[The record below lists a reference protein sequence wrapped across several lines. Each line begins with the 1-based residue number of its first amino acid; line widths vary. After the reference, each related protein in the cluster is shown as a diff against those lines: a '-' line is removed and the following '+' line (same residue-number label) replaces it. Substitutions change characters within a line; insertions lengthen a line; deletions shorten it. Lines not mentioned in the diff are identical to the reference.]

1 VRAVFLDD
9 KKLLS
14 RSSEMHFEFNHKNH
28 GDGGEDDPSENA
40 GGISSHNSTSSHNP
54 RFFLILSIFIGA
66 ISVLAAYSS
75 ITASQLN
82 VTATHSMSEAT
93 SHLVNASDW
102 WNDYQAHKLREKVWE
117 TQIDNLNVNLASAS
131 LSDAQ
136 TENVTGLTSK
146 YNAYLDKLYADNST
160 ENSLANLSDKA
171 KAEEE
176 GYRNSVDR
184 AEEKTSF
191 TEGYEAATTFL
202 VISSGLGGVSN
213 ITKRKLLG
221 YPSFGIGAV
230 GIVVFLFVLF
240 GYIAAISL

>member
-1 VRAVFLDD
+1 
-9 KKLLS
+9 
-14 RSSEMHFEFNHKNH
+14 MHFEFDHEGH
-28 GDGGEDDPSENA
+28 GSGGSEEGDPSENA
-40 GGISSHNSTSSHNP
+40 GSGPSHNNDSSHHH
-54 RFFLILSIFIGA
+54 RFFLILSIFIGV

-131 LSDAQ
+131 LNDAQ
-136 TENVTGLTSK
+136 RENVTGLISK
-146 YNAYLDKLYADNST
+146 YNSYLDKLHADNST
-160 ENSLANLSDKA
+160 EDSLANLSVKA

-191 TEGYEAATTFL
+191 AEGYEAATTFL

-230 GIVVFLFVLF
+230 GIAVFLFVLS
-240 GYIAAISL
+240 GYVAAISL

>member
-1 VRAVFLDD
+1 
-9 KKLLS
+9 
-14 RSSEMHFEFNHKNH
+14 MHFEFGQEGHA
-28 GDGGEDDPSENA
+28 GGGEDGDPSEN
-40 GGISSHNSTSSHNP
+40 GGGGPSHNIKNNNDNSSHRRN

-82 VTATHSMSEAT
+82 VTATHSMSDAT

-102 WNDYQAHKLREKVWE
+102 WNNYQAHKLREKVWE
-117 TQIDNLNVNLASAS
+117 TQIDNLNMDLANPS
-131 LSDAQ
+131 LNMAQ
-136 TENVTGLTSK
+136 KENVTALISK
-146 YNAYLDKLYADNST
+146 YNSYMDKLYADNST
-160 ENSLANLSDKA
+160 ENSLANLSNKA

-191 TEGYEAATTFL
+191 AEGYEAATTFL

-221 YPSFGIGAV
+221 YPSFGIGVV
-230 GIVVFLFVLF
+230 GIAVFLFVLS
-240 GYIAAISL
+240 GYITALSI

>member
-1 VRAVFLDD
+1 
-9 KKLLS
+9 
-14 RSSEMHFEFNHKNH
+14 MHFEFNHESH
-28 GDGGEDDPSENA
+28 GDGGGNEEGDDPSDNSGREN
-40 GGISSHNSTSSHNP
+40 SHNSDNNSSNRSNH

-82 VTATHSMSEAT
+82 VAATHSMSEAT

-117 TQIDNLNVNLASAS
+117 TQMDNLNINLASPS

-136 TENVTGLTSK
+136 RENVTGLISK
-146 YNAYLDKLYADNST
+146 YNAYLDKLHADNST
-160 ENSLANLSDKA
+160 EDSLANLSVKA

-191 TEGYEAATTFL
+191 AEGYEIATTFL

-230 GIVVFLFVLF
+230 GIAVFLFVLF
-240 GYIAAISL
+240 GYVAALSL